1 MKENKVD
8 ILFLQETFVDN
19 NYLTKAIENTLGLNN
34 KIIWNFGK
42 AKSCCVAILLINE
55 NIRIENFPLDL
66 LGRIIRL
73 DFTADGFS
81 NFRFVNAYF
90 PTDTSERLEF
100 SSTYLEQKILFLEAT
115 LILFLIQT

>member
-19 NYLTKAIENTLGLNN
+19 NYLAKAIENTLGLNN

-42 AKSCCVAILLINE
+42 AKSCGVAILLTNE
-55 NIRIENFPLDL
+55 NIRIENFHLDL

-73 DFTADGFS
+73 DLPLMDFQTLG
-81 NFRFVNAYF
+81 
-90 PTDTSERLEF
+90 L
-100 SSTYLEQKILFLEAT
+100 LMLIFL
-115 LILFLIQT
+115 QTRPKHWSF

>member
-1 MKENKVD
+1 M
-8 ILFLQETFVDN
+8 
-19 NYLTKAIENTLGLNN
+19 GLNN

-42 AKSCCVAILLINE
+42 AKSCGVAILLINK
-55 NIRIENFPLDL
+55 NIRIENFHLEL
-66 LGRIIRL
+66 LSRIIRL

-100 SSTYLEQKILFLEAT
+100 SSIYLEQKILFLEAT